1 MKVTHC
7 NDEHLVCLSSD
18 EVALLVDLCHAGAF
32 SDELAQGGDTRRR
45 LKRFLGRCR
54 TRCSKPP
61 RRYGSATE
69 MVKRHRSLPLS
80 PGAGSDAVSWGR
92 FGPGSVR
99 EASETFEGASADGV
113 GPAASA
119 VTCRFC

>member
-45 LKRFLGRCR
+45 LKRFLGEMQNSLFATAQEVWERQRCQ
-54 TRCSKPP
+54 
-61 RRYGSATE
+61 A
-69 MVKRHRSLPLS
+69 
-80 PGAGSDAVSWGR
+80 AVSLSTGTR
-92 FGPGSVR
+92 PMG
-99 EASETFEGASADGV
+99 
-113 GPAASA
+113 
-119 VTCRFC
+119 